1 MMAPTTSRRG
11 AWPAAD
17 CGTAR
22 TAPAI
27 AAAARITFSAPGAAE
42 PVADSSGRQQQCG
55 EDQRVRID
63 HPLWVIASP
72 DSHDMLVRQAGYSY
86 DEYERWVRTTVE
98 AAVLS

>member
-1 MMAPTTSRRG
+1 MRTPRRLS
-11 AWPAAD
+11 
-17 CGTAR
+17 
-22 TAPAI
+22 APAERPGRPVLPVVRQI
-27 AAAARITFSAPGAAE
+27 AP
-42 PVADSSGRQQQCG
+42 DQCG

-63 HPLWVIASP
+63 HPLWVIASS

>member
-1 MMAPTTSRRG
+1 MAGGGFRNGTDRAGDRGRRQ
-11 AWPAAD
+11 D
-17 CGTAR
+17 HVQRAR
-22 TAPAI
+22 RRPN
-27 AAAARITFSAPGAAE
+27 

-63 HPLWVIASP
+63 HPLWVTASP